1 MRNDPDTT
9 RELNREHDRE
19 DRQRQAEQ
27 RQRIAA
33 LVAPRTRTDAD
44 WRAEVAALV
53 NPTNRTQEIA
63 LHYATTLGVAPIKV
77 YAHDGA
83 RIPETGTTGAVALP
97 EPATMA
103 AHIAA
108 MDDTHQLGIRLPA
121 NIIGIDIDTY
131 DVQNA
136 GRLVHKRGGT
146 TITNLE
152 SKLGQL
158 PPTLSSSRRTPISDA
173 PHHRT
178 GIYFYRLRERTLTYY
193 ARRGHHFLQLRD
205 IPPHVETIAFSYR
218 YAAVAPTTADGLTYT
233 WRAPD
238 GTVIDPSTSPTSRP
252 SPNSP
257 TRGPSTS
264 SSHRIPAAAPTSDH
278 PANPQEAAPPT
289 PSAPTPPTHGVPR
302 TSLAGPPNPTPT
314 SATSPSGSSPTSAP
328 EHATKPP
335 SEAPTPSS
343 APPSATNSG
352 SAIQEAKPPS
362 PGSQRRSSTPNP
374 PRRPSATST
383 GSSPEPLTS
392 SPPRSTTANSSP
404 AGPSPSGTAPQQKR
418 ARNDR
423 RPHRQRP
430 HRRRRDSAVG

>member
-238 GTVIDPSTSPTSRP
+238 GTVIDPLDIPDIETLAELPDTWAKYLIKPPDTRRRTNLRPPGEPSGGGATYAERANTADAWCATNIPGWTAEPDTYLSNLAERFIADLSTG
-252 SPNSP
+252 
-257 TRGPSTS
+257 TR
-264 SSHRIPAAAPTSDH
+264 H
-278 PANPQEAAPPT
+278 EAAIRGTNAILRAAIGNEQWIGHPGGQ
-289 PSAPTPPTHGVPR
+289 AA
-302 TSLAGPPNPTPT
+302 LARL
-314 SATSPSGSSPTSAP
+314 A
-328 EHATKPP
+328 
-335 SEAPTPSS
+335 EAFLD
-343 APPSATNSG
+343 
-352 SAIQEAKPPS
+352 AKPTTTAL
-362 PGSQRRSSTPNP
+362 GDFNRQFAGAVDQLTAEIDNGELQ
-374 PRRPSATST
+374 PRRTITIRHRTTTEESA
-383 GSSPEPLTS
+383 
-392 SPPRSTTANSSP
+392 
-404 AGPSPSGTAPQQKR
+404 Q
-418 ARNDR
+418 
-423 RPHRQRP
+423 
-430 HRRRRDSAVG
+430 